1 MSNIISPDKN
11 FPFSRLTLAN
21 PKSIQGGAYFSK
33 IRMSGEP
40 VIIQTPKSLTK
51 NGIHKTEKKIYCDVM
66 FESNKD
72 NEFIEWINT
81 FETTIKNLIYE
92 KRNLWFHSNMD
103 YDSIDYHWQPI
114 LRSYKQHKR
123 LLRCFISKKK
133 NLYQRNN
140 IQIYDE
146 EENKLSLDNITS
158 TSKIIS
164 ILEINGLKFTQQSF
178 QVEFLIKQIMVL
190 KEQPLFSKCLIT
202 LNNSKRV
209 IKQTK
214 EEIENISDNDSEIS
228 IEDHV
233 QNNKNI
239 PLLSD
244 SDTKKNKLNDEEDS
258 DNIKKSDSNIDL
270 EGKDIS
276 NNKKLHENDIDIN
289 NENKEKSEKLEG
301 TSEEAEPKQDV
312 QIKKAQT
319 EKFEDTSDEEKEEEE
334 EETKHYDKDDENNE
348 NNQNNDTKEEEENI
362 EKQTD
367 KSKEEPIKSI
377 KEHLNN
383 KVNLNKQSSG
393 LAEKPNHLEESLEKN
408 GIISEIELLP
418 PSKTSEYVKL
428 KNPNEVYLEIYRD
441 ARIKAKEAKRKAIQA
456 YLEAKRIKTLY
467 LLNEIESSDDEDME
481 AYLD

>member
-1 MSNIISPDKN
+1 MSNIISPDQD

-33 IRMSGEP
+33 IRISGEP

-146 EENKLSLDNITS
+146 EENKLSLDNITP

-178 QVEFLIKQIMVL
+178 QVEFLIKQVMVL
-190 KEQPLFSKCLIT
+190 KEKPLFNKCLIT

-209 IKQTK
+209 NKQIK

-228 IEDHV
+228 IEDNV
-233 QNNKNI
+233 QNNKNMF
-239 PLLSD
+239 S
-244 SDTKKNKLNDEEDS
+244 SSENNFATKKEKINDEEKE
-258 DNIKKSDSNIDL
+258 DNIKNFENNIDL
-270 EGKDIS
+270 EEKDLS
-276 NNKKLHENDIDIN
+276 NNKKLHANDVSID
-289 NENKEKSEKLEG
+289 NENKYNPEKV
-301 TSEEAEPKQDV
+301 EETD
-312 QIKKAQT
+312 
-319 EKFEDTSDEEKEEEE
+319 EEEE
-334 EETKHYDKDDENNE
+334 EARTKKVEEGAEEQAEQDDENNK
-348 NNQNNDTKEEEENI
+348 NNKNNETKEEEENI
-362 EKQTD
+362 KEQAD
-367 KSKEEPIKSI
+367 ESKEEPSKST
-377 KEHLNN
+377 KEHLNDE
-383 KVNLNKQSSG
+383 VDLNKQSSG

-428 KNPNEVYLEIYRD
+428 KNPNEVYLEIYKD
-441 ARIKAKEAKRKAIQA
+441 ARIKAKEAKKQAIQA
-456 YLEAKRIKTLY
+456 YLEAKRIKSLY
-467 LLNEIESSDDEDME
+467 LLNEIESSDDEDIE